1 VTRIRSEDVARGVVV
16 LASLEG
22 DIGDAP
28 LVSVELLAAPLVLS
42 VLDDVL
48 VAPLV
53 APFDVLLGELL
64 LDASGDVLLF
74 GVLVPDV
81 LESLLG
87 AGGARLTSPPDVFVT
102 VPRCAAALLGMQ
114 SVVNAEPDVAPLVDA
129 DMPLVE
135 DALPVADARAAA
147 ESAGVSGGVVPV
159 PFAPFVLFRPV
170 NR

>member
-1 VTRIRSEDVARGVVV
+1 M
-16 LASLEG
+16 
-22 DIGDAP
+22 
-28 LVSVELLAAPLVLS
+28 LS
-42 VLDDVL
+42 VLGDAL

-53 APFDVLLGELL
+53 ASFDVPLGELL

-74 GVLVPDV
+74 GVPVLDA

-102 VPRCAAALLGMQ
+102 VPLGAAALLGTQ
-114 SVVNAEPDVAPLVDA
+114 SVVSVELDVTPLVEA
-129 DMPLVE
+129 DMPLVV
-135 DALPVADARAAA
+135 DALPLADARAAA

>member
-1 VTRIRSEDVARGVVV
+1 MTRIRSEDVARGVVV

-28 LVSVELLAAPLVLS
+28 LVSVELLL
-42 VLDDVL
+42 
-48 VAPLV
+48 
-53 APFDVLLGELL
+53 E
-64 LDASGDVLLF
+64 ASGDVLLF

-87 AGGARLTSPPDVFVT
+87 AGAARSTSPPDVLVT
-102 VPRCAAALLGMQ
+102 VPLGAAALLRMQ
-114 SVVNAEPDVAPLVDA
+114 SVVNAELDVAPLVDA
-129 DMPLVE
+129 DMPLVVV
-135 DALPVADARAAA
+135 DALPLADARAAA

-159 PFAPFVLFRPV
+159 PLAPFVLLRPV